1 MIMNNDTHYIQEVSM
16 RTNIVIDDRLMS
28 EALQVSGYK
37 TKKEAVEEGL
47 KLLIA
52 MRKQAKIR
60 EMRGKLSWEGDL
72 DAMRSD
78 V

>member
-52 MRKQAKIR
+52 MRKQAQIR

>member
-16 RTNIVIDDRLMS
+16 RTNIVTDDRLMS

-60 EMRGKLSWEGDL
+60 ELRGTLSWEGDL
-72 DAMRSD
+72 EAMRID